1 MKITWNTEVNA
12 PCCPGEIVNGDGRSV
27 LVQTDWDFPSVA
39 GSFGW
44 SPNFVQVCAECG
56 HINPMR
62 GYVCEECDEPGR
74 YCDHDG
80 TDGTVDCSCGVTAG
94 DFISA
99 ARGWLDDHDGATV
112 EDPGYF
118 E

>member
-44 SPNFVQVCAECG
+44 SPNFVQVC
-56 HINPMR
+56 
-62 GYVCEECDEPGR
+62 DEPGR